1 MVSNTLTNK
10 EILDLAEE
18 CGFEFN
24 DFGKWNCTTCDIF
37 ALVSSIEEHY
47 QVLKKEP
54 TDIMRTFRKHGFVP
68 PSESKEAQ

>member
-24 DFGKWNCTTCDIF
+24 DFGKYNCTSDSILE
-37 ALVSSIEEHY
+37 LVTIIEAY
-47 QVLKKEP
+47 CN
-54 TDIMRTFRKHGFVP
+54 
-68 PSESKEAQ
+68 AQENDYDE